1 MKIYIV
7 SGLGADF
14 KVLERIEFPKHCELI
29 FIDWLIPEKKMSLSM
44 LMSKEWQRK

>member
-14 KVLERIEFPKHCELI
+14 KVLERIEFPKHCEL
-29 FIDWLIPEKKMSLSM
+29 FL
-44 LMSKEWQRK
+44 